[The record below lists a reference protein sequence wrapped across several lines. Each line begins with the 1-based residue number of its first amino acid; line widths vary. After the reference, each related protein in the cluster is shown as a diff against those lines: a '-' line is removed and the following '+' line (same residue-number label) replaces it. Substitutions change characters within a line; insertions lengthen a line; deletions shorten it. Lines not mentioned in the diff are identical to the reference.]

1 MKKQL
6 FCEYIG
12 NVFDPYLKRKAVKF
26 PVLLFVNGHCTHL
39 TYEIS
44 ELCSKLQI
52 ILVALYPNSTRIM
65 QPANVAVFKRLKE
78 GWKKAV
84 LNFRRE
90 NPDKVL
96 TKEKFAPVLKTLVD
110 NVKPETDQNDFRASG
125 LYPWNPAAIDY
136 SKCTVKNYK
145 EQSNDE
151 NSRNVNV
158 VTFKTFRK
166 IVGEE
171 KIEMFKNFSEDAIHT
186 EDLLTL
192 FHLYDEFS
200 KTKTSKKAQVETMTE
215 DLLNENF
222 DLNGIIEHAVNWL
235 CMIIFESSAP
245 NPFQNNSILCTEGEK
260 CMIFTRRA

>member
-1 MKKQL
+1 
-6 FCEYIG
+6 
-12 NVFDPYLKRKAVKF
+12 
-26 PVLLFVNGHCTHL
+26 
-39 TYEIS
+39 
-44 ELCSKLQI
+44 
-52 ILVALYPNSTRIM
+52 M

-145 EQSNDE
+145 EKSNDE

-166 IVGEE
+166 IIGEE

-192 FHLYDEFS
+192 FHLYDKFS
-200 KTKTSKKAQVETMTE
+200 KTKTSKKAQTMTE

-222 DLNGIIEHAVNWL
+222 DLNGIIEHANL
-235 CMIIFESSAP
+235 NSEHAQSMIPETVDNIDNESEFMDIENLPIIIEERSKHAYH
-245 NPFQNNSILCTEGEK
+245 FIRLK
-260 CMIFTRRA
+260 

>member
-1 MKKQL
+1 
-6 FCEYIG
+6 
-12 NVFDPYLKRKAVKF
+12 
-26 PVLLFVNGHCTHL
+26 
-39 TYEIS
+39 
-44 ELCSKLQI
+44 
-52 ILVALYPNSTRIM
+52 M

-96 TKEKFAPVLKTLVD
+96 TKEKFASVLKTLMD

-125 LYPWNPAAIDY
+125 LYPWNLAAIDY
-136 SKCTVKNYK
+136 SKCTVKNNK
-145 EQSNDE
+145 EKSNDE

-186 EDLLTL
+186 EDFLTL
-192 FHLYDEFS
+192 C
-200 KTKTSKKAQVETMTE
+200 
-215 DLLNENF
+215 NE
-222 DLNGIIEHAVNWL
+222 V
-235 CMIIFESSAP
+235 
-245 NPFQNNSILCTEGEK
+245 T
-260 CMIFTRRA
+260 

>member
-1 MKKQL
+1 
-6 FCEYIG
+6 
-12 NVFDPYLKRKAVKF
+12 
-26 PVLLFVNGHCTHL
+26 
-39 TYEIS
+39 
-44 ELCSKLQI
+44 
-52 ILVALYPNSTRIM
+52 M

-110 NVKPETDQNDFRASG
+110 NVKPDQNDFRASG

-145 EQSNDE
+145 EKSNDE

-158 VTFKTFRK
+158 VTFKTVRK

-222 DLNGIIEHAVNWL
+222 DLYGIIEHAVNWL

-260 CMIFTRRA
+260 CMIFTRRAVCSPRVLQSTKGKNHSLPRCIYYFLHDPTTLIEKSGIF